1 MTHDPRVRAAIDA
14 IRAGDQ
20 EPLDYATAV
29 FTVPPKLTQVAQ
41 TLAANGGGA
50 LSVDL
55 ALDLV
60 LNDLVEQARN
70 VTGATGAAIAMFR
83 DGKLTCRASSGENAP
98 DLGVPVDASSG
109 LAGAC
114 VGTGEIQQC
123 QDTEADGRVNA
134 ESCRRL
140 GVRSMLIAPL
150 VDGQTLVGLI
160 QVFSPWPNAF
170 GKREISALQVLAG
183 RVAESNREAEAVIT
197 TPVEEPEAPVEE
209 PETPAEPAEIT
220 FEPIPYDAGED
231 TGEEQPE
238 QLLEKIPA
246 AASAPRKGFD
256 LSGTV
261 LVMLVMA
268 AAIAL
273 GLVIGWRRA
282 AEPTKPARQANSSA
296 HADDSSN
303 LAAPAPTPSQ
313 NGVTADRTAP
323 SASQNGVTADRTGP
337 TASQNGITADPI
349 EARTRSAAVFTTK
362 ALVANPEPPPGGLIV
377 TQNGRVV
384 YRSPSGGGQP
394 AAGQPTER
402 RLIHRVEPEYPAEA
416 EAHHVEGPVVL
427 DVQVLDDGEVGTI
440 AIVSGDPVLAQS
452 AVDAVKQ
459 WRYRPG
465 VQCQTRV
472 TVKYTLPQS

>member
-1 MTHDPRVRAAIDA
+1 MTHDPRVRAAVDA

-20 EPLDYATAV
+20 ESLDYATAV

-41 TLAANGGGA
+41 TLAANGGGE

-60 LNDLVEQARN
+60 LNDLVEQART

-123 QDTEADGRVNA
+123 QDTETDGRVNA
-134 ESCRRL
+134 ETCSRL

-197 TPVEEPEAPVEE
+197 TPVEEPETPVEE
-209 PETPAEPAEIT
+209 PETPAEPAEIRL
-220 FEPIPYDAGED
+220 EPIPYDAGE
-231 TGEEQPE
+231 EQPE
-238 QLLEKIPA
+238 QLQEEIPA
-246 AASAPRKGFD
+246 AAYAPRKGFD

-303 LAAPAPTPSQ
+303 LAATVPTPSQNEVTADRTAPTASQ

-323 SASQNGVTADRTGP
+323 TASQNGVTAG
-337 TASQNGITADPI
+337 PI
-349 EARTRSAAVFTTK
+349 EAHTRSAAVSTTK
-362 ALVANPEPPPGGLIV
+362 ALIANPEPPPGGLIV
-377 TQNGRVV
+377 TQYGKVV

-394 AAGQPTER
+394 AAGQPMER

-427 DVQVLDDGEVGTI
+427 DVEVLDDGEVGTI
-440 AIVSGDPVLAQS
+440 GIVSGDPVLVQS

-465 VQCQTRV
+465 VQCQTQV
-472 TVKYTLPQS
+472 TVRYTLPQS